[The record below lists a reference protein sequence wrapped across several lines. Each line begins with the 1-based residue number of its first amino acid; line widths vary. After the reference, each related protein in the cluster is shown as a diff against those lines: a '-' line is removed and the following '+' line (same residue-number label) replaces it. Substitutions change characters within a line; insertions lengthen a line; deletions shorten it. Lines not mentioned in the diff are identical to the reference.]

1 MLKALDGLTWVSR
14 VLVGALF
21 VVSGL
26 IKSNDALGFM
36 YKLEEYFEPGAMNL
50 DFLGPW
56 ALELAVF
63 VCIAEIL
70 LGIAI
75 LVGAL
80 PKLTSVLTTVM
91 MVFFTWLTWYTAT
104 CDPFGTKEIVNAT
117 GAVVEIANQCVLECG
132 CFGNAIPLTAYQ
144 SFLKDVVLLI
154 FVVPI
159 VLSAF
164 LGRIQLNS
172 SRQGTAVYAAAMV
185 VTYLFGETMLEWNF
199 PVLYLALNLIAAE
212 AVKRRWDHPQK
223 EWGMALAVVV
233 VSGFVQ
239 FWTLSHLPLKDYRP
253 YAVGENVLENRM
265 TAEELGLEGPVFDK
279 EIRFFHPETG
289 AETLVMQSE
298 YMAQKLWDK
307 SNEPGTSFMAT
318 YPEGDWEH
326 AREVKV
332 KDGYEQRILDFQ
344 MVDAAGND
352 LTDAILGSDAPVLL
366 HVSKDL
372 EAMPTAWQDEFNA
385 LGAAAQA
392 QGWAMYGLTNATA
405 EEHAVFVAAE
415 GATYPFLTCDQT
427 ELKIVVRA
435 NPGLVWIQG
444 GVVLEKWAGRDLPS
458 VEELAAR
465 IEQGR

>member
-1 MLKALDGLTWVSR
+1 MLKALDRLTWVSR

-36 YKLEEYFEPGAMNL
+36 YKLEEYFDPGAMNL
-50 DFLGPW
+50 EFLGPW

-104 CDPFGTKEIVNAT
+104 CDPFGTKEIVDAS

-154 FVVPI
+154 FVLPI

-164 LGRIQLNS
+164 LGRIQLNTP
-172 SRQGTAVYAAAMV
+172 RQGTAVYAAAMV
-185 VTYLFGETMLEWNF
+185 VTYLFGEMMLGWNF

-212 AVKRRWDHPQK
+212 AVKRRWNHPQK

-279 EIRFFHPETG
+279 EIRFYHPETG

-307 SNEPGTSFMAT
+307 ANEPGTSFKAT

-344 MVDAAGND
+344 MVDAEGND
-352 LTDAILGSDAPVLL
+352 LTDAILGSNSPVLL

-372 EAMPTAWQDEFNA
+372 DAMSTSRQNEFNA

-405 EEHAVFVAAE
+405 EEHATFVAAE

-435 NPGLVWIQG
+435 NPGLVWIQS
-444 GVVLEKWAGRDLPS
+444 GVVMEKWAGRDAPL
-458 VEELAAR
+458 VEDLAAR
-465 IEQGR
+465 IKQGR

>member
-1 MLKALDGLTWVSR
+1 
-14 VLVGALF
+14 
-21 VVSGL
+21 
-26 IKSNDALGFM
+26 
-36 YKLEEYFEPGAMNL
+36 
-50 DFLGPW
+50 
-56 ALELAVF
+56 
-63 VCIAEIL
+63 
-70 LGIAI
+70 
-75 LVGAL
+75 
-80 PKLTSVLTTVM
+80 
-91 MVFFTWLTWYTAT
+91 
-104 CDPFGTKEIVNAT
+104 
-117 GAVVEIANQCVLECG
+117 
-132 CFGNAIPLTAYQ
+132 
-144 SFLKDVVLLI
+144 
-154 FVVPI
+154 
-159 VLSAF
+159 
-164 LGRIQLNS
+164 
-172 SRQGTAVYAAAMV
+172 
-185 VTYLFGETMLEWNF
+185 
-199 PVLYLALNLIAAE
+199 
-212 AVKRRWDHPQK
+212 
-223 EWGMALAVVV
+223 MALAVVV

-307 SNEPGTSFMAT
+307 ANEPGTSFMAM

-326 AREVKV
+326 AREVKI

-344 MVDAAGND
+344 MVDAEGND

-385 LGAAAQA
+385 LGASAQA

-405 EEHAVFVAAE
+405 EEHAAFVASE

-435 NPGLVWIQG
+435 NPGLVWIQQ
-444 GVVLEKWAGRDLPS
+444 GVVMEKWAGRDVPS
-458 VEELAAR
+458 VEELAGR

>member
-50 DFLGPW
+50 GFLGPW

-104 CDPFGTKEIVNAT
+104 CDPFGTKEIVDT
-117 GAVVEIANQCVLECG
+117 SGAMVEIANQCVLECG

-144 SFLKDVVLLI
+144 SFLKDVVLLL

-164 LGRIQLNS
+164 LGRIQLNTP
-172 SRQGTAVYAAAMV
+172 RQGTVVYAAAMV
-185 VTYLFGETMLEWNF
+185 VTYLFGQMMLEWNF

-212 AVKRRWDHPQK
+212 AVKRRWNHPQK
-223 EWGMALAVVV
+223 EWVMALAVVV

-239 FWTLSHLPLKDYRP
+239 FWTLRHLPFKDYRP

-307 SNEPGTSFMAT
+307 ANEPGTSFMAT
-318 YPEGDWEH
+318 YPEGDWER

-344 MVDAAGND
+344 MVDAEGND
-352 LTDAILGSDAPVLL
+352 LTDVILGADAPVLL
-366 HVSKDL
+366 HISKDL
-372 EAMPTAWQDEFNA
+372 DAMSTSWQDDFNA
-385 LGAAAQA
+385 LGSAAQA
-392 QGWAMYGLTNATA
+392 QGWVMYGLTNATA
-405 EEHAVFVAAE
+405 EDHAAFVAAE
-415 GATYPFLTCDQT
+415 GVTYPFLTCDQT

-435 NPGLVWIQG
+435 NPGLVWIQQ
-444 GVVLEKWAGRDLPS
+444 GVVMEKWAGRDVPS
-458 VEELAAR
+458 VEELVAR